1 VKPNQLQKPMTKPK
15 NSASNSFNVAQF
27 GDKLMLLASALAAVT
42 SIILGTQFVQ
52 SGLAFGVTAAL
63 MGLAVVSYLSAA
75 GSSLSRFVMAFV
87 LSSFVALQIQLSK
100 GMLEFHFGVF
110 VTIAFL
116 MVYRDW
122 QVILFGAT
130 LFVIHHIAFDR
141 LQAAGFGFYCI
152 QQPDFARVLL
162 HAGFVAVQTAIEI
175 ILTMEMGRATKE
187 GRELQSI
194 IEHVNHTADIALDV
208 QDFNMVSD
216 NGKKLKE
223 TFLKILSAVVVV
235 RQGSD
240 KISSA
245 SSEIAQGN
253 LDLSGRTESHASALE
268 QTAQSLVDMSSRV
281 TQNANSAKAA
291 NQLAMNASTVAA
303 QGGEVVGQVVE
314 TMRGINESSKKISDI
329 ISVIDGIAFQT
340 NILALNAAVEAA
352 RAGEQGRGFAVVA
365 SEVRSLAGRSAAA
378 AKEIKTLIEAS
389 VERVATG
396 TTLVDMAGETMTEV
410 VTSIRK
416 VADIMGEISAA
427 TTEQAEAMKMIDHAV
442 EHMDK
447 GTQQNAALV
456 EEMAA
461 AASSLKQQATDL
473 TYAVAVFGNGDRE
486 EAIPRPQTR
495 SSVKKPFHGVD
506 RRARDSEKVT
516 TFKPMAKK
524 KDKAPAPQL
533 IPPMKAETPAAS
545 EDWETF

>member
-1 VKPNQLQKPMTKPK
+1 MT
-15 NSASNSFNVAQF
+15 NSKSLTSNGLDVAKF
-27 GDKLMLLASALAAVT
+27 GDKLLLSASAIAAVT
-42 SIILGTQFVQ
+42 SVILGMQFIQ
-52 SGLAFGVTAAL
+52 SGLAFGVAAGL
-63 MGLAVVSYLSAA
+63 MGLAVVAYLSAA
-75 GSSLSRFVMAFV
+75 GTTASRYVLAFV
-87 LSSFVALQIQLSK
+87 LSAFVALQIQLSK

-110 VTIAFL
+110 VVIAFL

-122 QVILFGAT
+122 QVILFGAS
-130 LFVIHHIAFDR
+130 LFILHHLLFDR
-141 LQAAGFGFYCI
+141 LQAAGFGFYCTPSADI
-152 QQPDFARVLL
+152 GRVLL
-162 HAGFVAVQTAIEI
+162 HAGFVAVQTGIEI

-187 GRELQSI
+187 GLELHSI
-194 IEHVNHTADIALDV
+194 IEHVNHSAEIALNV
-208 QDFNMVSD
+208 QDFTMVSE

-223 TFLKILSAVVVV
+223 TFLKILSAVIVV

-245 SSEIAQGN
+245 SAEIAQGN
-253 LDLSGRTESHASALE
+253 QDLSSRTESHASALE

-281 TQNANSAKAA
+281 TQNANSAKTA

-396 TTLVDMAGETMTEV
+396 TALVDMAGETMTEV
-410 VTSIRK
+410 VTSIRR
-416 VADIMGEISAA
+416 VADIMGEISSA
-427 TTEQAEAMKMIDHAV
+427 TTQQAEAMKMIDHAV

-447 GTQQNAALV
+447 GTQQNATLV
-456 EEMAA
+456 DEMAA
-461 AASSLKQQATDL
+461 AAGSLKQQATDL
-473 TYAVAVFGNGDRE
+473 TYAVAVFGQGDSDVS
-486 EAIPRPQTR
+486 IPRAQTR
-495 SSVKKPFHGVD
+495 SSVSAPFHGLE
-506 RRARDSEKVT
+506 RRTKESRNTS
-516 TFKPMAKK
+516 FKSKTPKEPVKK
-524 KDKAPAPQL
+524 KEKAPAPQL
-533 IPPMKAETPAAS
+533 IPPMKTEPSVT

>member
-1 VKPNQLQKPMTKPK
+1 M
-15 NSASNSFNVAQF
+15 
-27 GDKLMLLASALAAVT
+27 ALA
-42 SIILGTQFVQ
+42 I
-52 SGLAFGVTAAL
+52 
-63 MGLAVVSYLSAA
+63 VSYLSAS
-75 GSSLSRFVMAFV
+75 GTSVSRFVMAFV

-100 GMLEFHFGVF
+100 GMPEFHFGVF
-110 VTIAFL
+110 VVIAFL

-122 QVILFGAT
+122 QVIIFGAS
-130 LFVIHHIAFDR
+130 LFLLHHVAFDR
-141 LQAAGFGFYCI
+141 LQAAGFGFYCT
-152 QQPDFARVLL
+152 QQADMAKVLL
-162 HAGFVAVQTAIEI
+162 HAGFVVVQAGIQI

-187 GRELQSI
+187 GLELESI
-194 IEHVNHTADIALDV
+194 ISHVNHSSDIALDV
-208 QDFNMVSD
+208 QDFTMVSE
-216 NGKKLKE
+216 NGKKLKD

-240 KISSA
+240 QISSA

-253 LDLSGRTESHASALE
+253 LDLSNRTESHASALE
-268 QTAQSLVDMSSRV
+268 QTARSLVDMSARV
-281 TQNANSAKAA
+281 TQNANSAKTA

-410 VTSIRK
+410 VTSIRR
-416 VADIMGEISAA
+416 VADIMGEISSA
-427 TTEQAEAMKMIDHAV
+427 TTEQAGAMKMIDNAV
-442 EHMDK
+442 EHMDR

-456 EEMAA
+456 EQMAA
-461 AASSLKQQATDL
+461 AAGSLKQQATDL
-473 TYAVAVFGNGDRE
+473 TYAVAVFGHGDRE
-486 EAIPRPQTR
+486 AAVPRAQTR
-495 SSVKKPFHGVD
+495 SSAPTPFYGVD
-506 RRARDSEKVT
+506 RRGNESTFKAKPKVT
-516 TFKPMAKK
+516 PPKPKERPAKK
-524 KDKAPAPQL
+524 APQL
-533 IPPMKAETPAAS
+533 TPPAKVEVPSAS